1 MSKRLPYKAMTERG
15 NQFEF
20 EFPLHP
26 ETGSSVDV
34 FNLLTAVLGTL
45 DREVR
50 TIGPVSNGDVL
61 QALAMAL
68 AVRTR
73 ILPGNPKPLAG
84 LATRLLNDA
93 LAAPVQPDDGNVAP
107 DEPRD
112 VH

>member
-1 MSKRLPYKAMTERG
+1 MSKRLPYKAMTESG
-15 NQFEF
+15 NLFQF

-34 FNLLTAVLGTL
+34 FNLLDVVLASL

-50 TIGPVSNGDVL
+50 TIGSVSNGDVL

-73 ILPGNPKPLAG
+73 ILPGSQKPLAG

-93 LAAPVQPDDGNVAP
+93 LSAPVQAAEGNVAP
-107 DEPRD
+107 GEPRD